1 MWDAL
6 CLEGQKSQDLLHG
19 AAWFAFGVALAA
31 CGWFSATTAIEG
43 LRQLVPA
50 ETALFAAIGLQAG
63 VVSSAYF
70 FARLT
75 RRRIYWLGAY
85 LLISGTV
92 VAFSYL
98 GIHQSPTVGDNRSP
112 AGAPATVRP
121 VLQELLALRHPHP
134 AEALQLAIA
143 GAFVLIP
150 LLGLMG
156 TRPESDT
163 LPMKCASLR
172 RNMKDIAEQVE
183 STEGLFTWAGRMTA
197 AAFFNRPKVDQRAS
211 DFQAQVRVLRE
222 SVQDALVSID
232 LPSFL
237 HERLSMRLLDM
248 CSDMETLAFATQ
260 TRFDRQR
267 LAGLNDCLDA
277 VQSSELSQTLKDEA
291 RALLLD
297 HFNQYHTAARRLTRA
312 ESLRDTTLGRELSEN
327 AENA

>member
-1 MWDAL
+1 MWDAF

-43 LRQLVPA
+43 LRELVAP

-85 LLISGTV
+85 LLIGGTV

-98 GIHQSPTVGDNRSP
+98 GIHQSLAVGDNRLP
-112 AGAPATVRP
+112 VAAPVGP
-121 VLQELLALRHPHP
+121 VLHELLTLRHLRP
-134 AEALQLAIA
+134 AEALQLAVA

-163 LPMKCASLR
+163 LSGKVASLR
-172 RNMKDIAEQVE
+172 RRMKDIAEQVE
-183 STEGLFTWAGRMTA
+183 STEGLLTWARRVTTA
-197 AAFFNRPKVDQRAS
+197 ALFNRPKVNQRAA
-211 DFQAQVRVLRE
+211 DFQLQARMLRE

-237 HERLSMRLLDM
+237 HERLSMRLLEM
-248 CSDMETLAFATQ
+248 CSDMETLAFAAQ
-260 TRFDRQR
+260 TKFDHQR
-267 LAGLNDCLDA
+267 LSGLNDCLDA
-277 VQSSELSQTLKDEA
+277 VQSSELPQTLKDEA
-291 RALLLD
+291 EGLLLD
-297 HFNQYHTAARRLTRA
+297 HFNQYHTVARRLTRA
-312 ESLRDTTLGRELSEN
+312 ESVRDTTLGKELSEN
-327 AENA
+327 A

>member
-1 MWDAL
+1 MWDTF

-31 CGWFSATTAIEG
+31 CGWFSTTTAIEG
-43 LRQLVPA
+43 LRGLVPP

-85 LLISGTV
+85 LLISGTA

-98 GIHQSPTVGDNRSP
+98 GIHLSLAPGDSRSL
-112 AGAPATVRP
+112 AGAPATARP
-121 VLQELLALRHPHP
+121 VLQELLALGHLRP
-134 AEALQLAIA
+134 AEALQVVVA
-143 GAFVLIP
+143 GAFVLVP

-156 TRPESDT
+156 TRPESDA
-163 LPMKCASLR
+163 LSGKVASLR
-172 RNMKDIAEQVE
+172 RRMKDISEQVE
-183 STEGLFTWAGRMTA
+183 STEGLLTWAGRVTVA
-197 AAFFNRPKVDQRAS
+197 VFFNRPKVDKRAA
-211 DFQAQVRVLRE
+211 DFQAQVRMLRE
-222 SVQDALVSID
+222 SVQDALVSIG

-260 TRFDRQR
+260 SRFDRQR

-277 VQSSELSQTLKDEA
+277 LQSSELPQTLKDEA
-291 RALLLD
+291 RVLLMD
-297 HFNQYHTAARRLTRA
+297 HFNRYHTTARRLTRA
-312 ESLRDTTLGRELSEN
+312 ESPRDTTLGRELSDN
-327 AENA
+327 A

>member
-1 MWDAL
+1 MWDSFY
-6 CLEGQKSQDLLHG
+6 LEGQKSQDVLHG

-43 LRQLVPA
+43 LRELVPP

-98 GIHQSPTVGDNRSP
+98 GIHQSLAVGDNRSP
-112 AGAPATVRP
+112 AGAHATVRP
-121 VLQELLALRHPHP
+121 GLQELLALRHPHP
-134 AEALQLAIA
+134 TEALQLVTA
-143 GAFVLIP
+143 GTFVLIP

-163 LPMKCASLR
+163 LSVRFACLR
-172 RNMKDIAEQVE
+172 RRMKDIAEQVE
-183 STEGLFTWAGRMTA
+183 STEGLFTWAGRMTTA
-197 AAFFNRPKVDQRAS
+197 VFLNRPKVDQRAA

-237 HERLSMRLLDM
+237 HERLSLRLLDM

-260 TRFDRQR
+260 SRFDRQR

-277 VQSSELSQTLKDEA
+277 LQSSELPQALKDEA
-291 RALLLD
+291 RVLLME
-297 HFNQYHTAARRLTRA
+297 HFN
-312 ESLRDTTLGRELSEN
+312 
-327 AENA
+327 